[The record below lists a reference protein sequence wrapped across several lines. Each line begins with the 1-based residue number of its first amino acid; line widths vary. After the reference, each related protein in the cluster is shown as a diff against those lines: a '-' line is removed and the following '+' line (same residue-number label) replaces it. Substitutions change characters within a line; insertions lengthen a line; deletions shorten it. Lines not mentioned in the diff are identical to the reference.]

1 MFNDLFSEKSVEQAL
16 EILKNE
22 IPVAIWETFYVTV
35 LSTFFAVVIG
45 LPLGVLLVVG
55 EKNGV
60 LPLPRWLMTVLN
72 VLINLLRSVPFLILM
87 IMVIPLSR
95 LIVGTSIGTV
105 ATIVPLVVAA
115 FPFVARLVETS
126 LRELNP
132 NIIEAA
138 QSMGASPFQIIV
150 KVMIP
155 ESVPSLLS
163 NLTTALTTVL
173 GYSAMSGAIGGGGL
187 GKIAIDYG
195 YYRFKYLVMLIAVVL
210 LVVLVQ
216 IFQTVGTKLASK
228 CDKRLK
234 KWKKAPGREP
244 ILARGGD
251 FLTTGNGHD
260 IASRSFSSAPF
271 SILET

>member
-1 MFNDLFSEKSVEQAL
+1 MLENLFSEKSLEQAL

-22 IPVAIWETFYVTV
+22 IPLAIWETFYVTV
-35 LSTFFAVVIG
+35 LSTFFAVLIG

-60 LPLPRWLMTVLN
+60 LPLPRWLMVLLN
-72 VLINLLRSVPFLILM
+72 GIVNLLRSVPFLILM

-95 LIVGTSIGTV
+95 VIVGTSIGTV

-138 QSMGASPFQIIV
+138 QSMGASPFQIIT

-195 YYRFKYLVMLIAVVL
+195 YYRFKYLVMLIAVIL

-216 IFQTVGTKLASK
+216 FFQSVGTRLAAK

-234 KWKKAPGREP
+234 K
-244 ILARGGD
+244 
-251 FLTTGNGHD
+251 
-260 IASRSFSSAPF
+260 
-271 SILET
+271 

>member
-1 MFNDLFSEKSVEQAL
+1 MFNDLFSEKSVEQTL

-234 KWKKAPGREP
+234 K
-244 ILARGGD
+244 
-251 FLTTGNGHD
+251 
-260 IASRSFSSAPF
+260 
-271 SILET
+271 

>member
-1 MFNDLFSEKSVEQAL
+1 MVDNLFSEESLARAL

-22 IPVAIWETFYVTV
+22 IPFAVWETFYVTL
-35 LSTFFAVVIG
+35 LSSFFAVVIG

-60 LPLPRWLMTVLN
+60 LPLPRWLMAFLN
-72 VLINLLRSVPFLILM
+72 VLVNLLRSVPFLILM
-87 IMVIPLSR
+87 IVLIPFTR

-138 QSMGASPFQIIV
+138 QSMGASPLQIIV

-163 NLTTALTTVL
+163 NLTTALTTIL
-173 GYSAMSGAIGGGGL
+173 GYSAMSGVIGGGGL
-187 GKIAIDYG
+187 GKIAISYG
-195 YYRFKYLVMLIAVVL
+195 YHRFETMIMLIAVVL

-216 IFQTVGTKLASK
+216 IFQTVGTKLAAK

-234 KWKKAPGREP
+234 K
-244 ILARGGD
+244 
-251 FLTTGNGHD
+251 
-260 IASRSFSSAPF
+260 
-271 SILET
+271 